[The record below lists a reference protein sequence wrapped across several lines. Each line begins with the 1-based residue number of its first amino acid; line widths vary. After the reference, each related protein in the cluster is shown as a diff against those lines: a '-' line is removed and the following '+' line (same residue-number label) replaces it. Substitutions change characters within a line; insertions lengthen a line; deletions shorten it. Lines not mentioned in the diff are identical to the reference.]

1 AKVNLFSKLI
11 LVQQNLRSLPE
22 ELVKRHADHVEQ
34 LDLSYNILKDL
45 SWLAEFEQLRHLV
58 LDSNRMHEAHLRT
71 LTRPMPQVEVLM
83 LNKNEF
89 SDLPTTMR
97 LLRRFFPNL
106 QYLSL
111 HGNPICPDGLE
122 LQPFSS
128 YLRYDYE
135 YYRCVSGLLPVESI
149 LSFVF
154 ACSNYI
160 AQSLSKLKFLD
171 HGLVQRTYQYESFP
185 LKSYNGRPLIK
196 TTSF

>member
-1 AKVNLFSKLI
+1 MQKPQNNDSQLI
-11 LVQQNLRSLPE
+11 LVQQNLRTLPQ
-22 ELVKRHADHVEQ
+22 ELIRKHADYVEQ
-34 LDLSYNILKDL
+34 LDLSHNCLKDL
-45 SWLAEFEQLRHLV
+45 SWLADFEQLRHLV

-71 LTRPMPQVEVLM
+71 LTCPLPQLEVLM

-97 LLRRFFPNL
+97 LIRKFFPNL

-135 YYRCVSGLLPVESI
+135 YY
-149 LSFVF
+149 
-154 ACSNYI
+154 SNYI

-171 HGLVQRTYQYESFP
+171 HGLVQRTYKYESFP
-185 LKSYNGRPLIK
+185 LTNYNGKQLIQ
-196 TTSF
+196 TTSV

>member
-1 AKVNLFSKLI
+1 MQTPENNDNQLI
-11 LVQQNLRSLPE
+11 LVQQNLRTLPQ
-22 ELVKRHADHVEQ
+22 ELVRSHADHVEH
-34 LDLSYNILKDL
+34 LDLSHNCLKDL
-45 SWLAEFEQLRHLV
+45 SWLGEFEHLRHLV

-71 LTRPMPQVEVLM
+71 LTRPLPQLEILM

-89 SDLPTTMR
+89 SDLPTTIR
-97 LLRRFFPNL
+97 LIRRFFPNL
-106 QYLSL
+106 EYLSL

-135 YYRCVSGLLPVESI
+135 YY
-149 LSFVF
+149 
-154 ACSNYI
+154 SNYI

-185 LKSYNGRPLIK
+185 LKSYAGKQLIQ

>member
-1 AKVNLFSKLI
+1 MQTPENNDSQLI
-11 LVQQNLRSLPE
+11 LVQQNLRTLPE
-22 ELVKRHADHVEQ
+22 ELIKIHADHVEH
-34 LDLSYNILKDL
+34 LDLSHNCLKDL

-71 LTRPMPQVEVLM
+71 LTRPLPQLEILM

-97 LLRRFFPNL
+97 LIRRFFPNL

-128 YLRYDYE
+128 YLRYDYQ
-135 YYRCVSGLLPVESI
+135 YY
-149 LSFVF
+149 
-154 ACSNYI
+154 SNYI

-171 HGLVQRTYQYESFP
+171 HGMVQRTYQYESFP
-185 LKSYNGRPLIK
+185 LKNYAGKPLIQ

>member
-1 AKVNLFSKLI
+1 KLF
-11 LVQQNLRSLPE
+11 LVQQNLRVLPKK
-22 ELVKRHADHVEQ
+22 LVEQYADHVEE
-34 LDLSYNILKDL
+34 LDLSHNCLKNL

-71 LTRPMPQVEVLM
+71 LTQPLPQLEVLM

-89 SDLPTTMR
+89 SDLPTTVR
-97 LLRRFFPNL
+97 LIRRLFPNL

-122 LQPFSS
+122 LQPFSG

-135 YYRCVSGLLPVESI
+135 YY
-149 LSFVF
+149 
-154 ACSNYI
+154 SNYI
-160 AQSLSKLKFLD
+160 GHSLSKLKFLD
-171 HGLVQRTYQYESFP
+171 HGMVQRTYQYESFP
-185 LKSYNGRPLIK
+185 LQSYAGTQLLK

>member
-1 AKVNLFSKLI
+1 LI
-11 LVQQNLRSLPE
+11 LVQNNLKTLPLK
-22 ELVKRHADHVEQ
+22 LVKKHSGHIEL
-34 LDLSYNILKDL
+34 LDLSHNCIKDL
-45 SWLAEFEQLRHLV
+45 SWLTEFEQLRHLV

-71 LTRPMPQVEVLM
+71 LTRPLPQLEVLM

-89 SDLPTTMR
+89 SDLPTTIR
-97 LLRRFFPNL
+97 LIKRLFPNL

-122 LQPFSS
+122 LQPFSG
-128 YLRYDYE
+128 YLRYDYQ
-135 YYRCVSGLLPVESI
+135 YY
-149 LSFVF
+149 
-154 ACSNYI
+154 SNYI

-185 LKSYNGRPLIK
+185 LKNYDGGQLVK

>member
-1 AKVNLFSKLI
+1 MQTPDKTDSQLI
-11 LVQQNLRSLPE
+11 LVQQNLRTLPQ
-22 ELVKRHADHVEQ
+22 ELVKNHADHVEQ
-34 LDLSYNILKDL
+34 LDLSHNCIKDL

-71 LTRPMPQVEVLM
+71 LTRPLPQL
-83 LNKNEF
+83 EF
-89 SDLPTTMR
+89 NDLPTTMR
-97 LLRRFFPNL
+97 LIRRFFPNL

-122 LQPFSS
+122 LQPFST

-135 YYRCVSGLLPVESI
+135 YY
-149 LSFVF
+149 
-154 ACSNYI
+154 SNYI

-185 LKSYNGRPLIK
+185 LKNYAGKSLIQ
-196 TTSF
+196 TTRV

>member
-1 AKVNLFSKLI
+1 MQTGQDNESQLI
-11 LVQQNLRSLPE
+11 LVQNNLRTLPL
-22 ELVKRHADHVEQ
+22 ELVRKHSGHTEL
-34 LDLSYNILKDL
+34 LDLSHNSIKDL

-71 LTRPMPQVEVLM
+71 LSRPLPQLEVLM

-89 SDLPTTMR
+89 SDLPTTTR
-97 LLRRFFPNL
+97 LIKRLFPNL

-122 LQPFSS
+122 LQPFSG
-128 YLRYDYE
+128 YLRYDYQ
-135 YYRCVSGLLPVESI
+135 YY
-149 LSFVF
+149 
-154 ACSNYI
+154 SNYI

-185 LKSYNGRPLIK
+185 LKNYDGRPLVK

>member
-1 AKVNLFSKLI
+1 MYLRAMQTSNNDSQLI
-11 LVQQNLRSLPE
+11 LVQQNLRTLSQE
-22 ELVKRHADHVEQ
+22 VVKNHADYVDQ
-34 LDLSYNILKDL
+34 LDLSYNCLKDL

-71 LTRPMPQVEVLM
+71 LIRPLPQLEVLM

-89 SDLPTTMR
+89 SDLPTTIR
-97 LLRRFFPNL
+97 LIRRFFPNL

-135 YYRCVSGLLPVESI
+135 YY
-149 LSFVF
+149 
-154 ACSNYI
+154 SNYI
-160 AQSLSKLKFLD
+160 GQSLSKLKFLD
-171 HGLVQRTYQYESFP
+171 HGLVQRTYHYESFP
-185 LKSYNGRPLIK
+185 LKSYAGKQLIQ

>member
-1 AKVNLFSKLI
+1 MI
-11 LVQQNLRSLPE
+11 LVQQNLRTLPL
-22 ELVKRHADHVEQ
+22 ELVRKHSDYVEQ
-34 LDLSYNILKDL
+34 LDLSFNCLKDL

-71 LTRPMPQVEVLM
+71 LTQSLPQLEVLM

-89 SDLPTTMR
+89 SDLPTTVR
-97 LLRRFFPNL
+97 LLRRLFPNL

-128 YLRYDYE
+128 YLCYDYE
-135 YYRCVSGLLPVESI
+135 YY
-149 LSFVF
+149 
-154 ACSNYI
+154 SNYI

-185 LKSYNGRPLIK
+185 LKSYAGRPLIK

>member
-1 AKVNLFSKLI
+1 LI
-11 LVQQNLRSLPE
+11 LVQNNLRTLPL
-22 ELVKRHADHVEQ
+22 ELVRKHSGHIEL
-34 LDLSYNILKDL
+34 LDLSHNNIKDF

-71 LTRPMPQVEVLM
+71 LTRPLPQLEVLM
-83 LNKNEF
+83 LNKNEVTNNIFVYKMISVQILHFQF
-89 SDLPTTMR
+89 SDLPTTTR
-97 LLRRFFPNL
+97 LIKRLFPNL

-122 LQPFSS
+122 LLPFSG
-128 YLRYDYE
+128 YLRYDYQ
-135 YYRCVSGLLPVESI
+135 YY
-149 LSFVF
+149 
-154 ACSNYI
+154 SNYI

-185 LKSYNGRPLIK
+185 LKNYDGRPLIK